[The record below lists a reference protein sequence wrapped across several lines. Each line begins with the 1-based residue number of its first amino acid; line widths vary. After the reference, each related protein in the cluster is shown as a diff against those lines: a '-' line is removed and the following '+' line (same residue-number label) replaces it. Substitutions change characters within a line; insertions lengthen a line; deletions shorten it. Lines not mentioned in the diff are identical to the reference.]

1 MKNFDLSVWKM
12 QGPRDKNPGFQFQ
25 ELFVQNIISLGLGQ
39 EEKLP
44 SQRVLARLNGV
55 SLKTIQRVYST
66 LTATGWIKTVPG
78 SGTFVARESEW
89 QKQNLL
95 SKGFATQLPLSL
107 PERPNARSAEPAIPQ
122 NFITIGIDTLSP
134 AFYPLTSLVRSMKY
148 YQKKYKT
155 ATQIQQVTDLLGLE
169 FREAIRNYFQDMYA
183 FRLDPGTLD
192 FSFDRAATLKYILA
206 LLLAEGDEMITTALQ
221 DPALAQVI
229 RELGISQQSLN
240 SSDPDFMAR
249 LEATLKTSSAKV
261 LYIRP
266 QCSYPEG
273 HNLSAEDCAKIVEL
287 AKTYHFYILEEDEY
301 HEFWYD
307 DRPFK
312 PLARHDHEG
321 HVIYLAVLSQLSVY
335 MRNTMVVCAC
345 REFIEL
351 FRSGPKKSYIFRNL
365 IEEKAIA
372 EMLKSGDIWRHAK
385 IARAAKTEEQARLIF
400 TLTSILG
407 NFCEIRPSSSG
418 LSLWLVFQETVNL
431 MEEMQFLGGQNIGV
445 PFDPGAKVP
454 DTPCHYMRLGFG
466 TFNEDEVIGPAR
478 LLRRR
483 FEIINEG

>member
-1 MKNFDLSVWKM
+1 MKNFDLPVWKM
-12 QGPRDKNPGFQFQ
+12 QEPRDKNPGYQFQ

-39 EEKLP
+39 DEKLP

-55 SLKTIQRVYST
+55 SLKTMQRVYST
-66 LTATGWIKTVPG
+66 LTVTGWIKTVPG

-95 SKGFATQLPLSL
+95 SKGFGAQLPLSL
-107 PERPNARSAEPAIPQ
+107 PEWPNARFAEPAIPQ

-183 FRLDPGTLD
+183 FRLNPGTLN
-192 FSFDRAATLKYILA
+192 FSFDRAATLKCILA
-206 LLLAEGDEMITTALQ
+206 LLLAEGDEMINTTSQ

-229 RELGISQQSLN
+229 QELGISQQALN

-249 LEATLKTSSAKV
+249 LEAMLKTSSIKV

-266 QCSYPEG
+266 QCSCPEG

-345 REFIEL
+345 KEFIDL
-351 FRSGPKKSYIFRNL
+351 FRSGPKKSYIFRDL
-365 IEEKAIA
+365 IEEKAIV
-372 EMLKSGDIWRHAK
+372 EMLKSGEIWRHAK
-385 IARAAKTEEQARLIF
+385 IARGVKTEEQVRLIF
-400 TLTSILG
+400 TLTGILG
-407 NFCEIRPSSSG
+407 NFSEIRPSSSG
-418 LSLWLVFQETVNL
+418 LSLWLVFPESVNL
-431 MEEMQFLGGQNIGV
+431 MEEMQFLGGHNIGV
-445 PFDPGAKVP
+445 PFHPGAKVP
-454 DTPCHYMRLGFG
+454 DAPCHYMRLGFG

-478 LLRRR
+478 LLRGR
-483 FEIINEG
+483 FET